1 MEKSKPS
8 YIKYDPTFI
17 DVSPPQSPIV
27 DIIQSEYIY
36 TDSIQFPMNEIP
48 SKYDEIYTNE
58 YLVTPIYEH
67 ESIYSNI
74 EVKQNRHERRRE
86 QALRKSQARKTK
98 RF

>member
-36 TDSIQFPMNEIP
+36 TDSIQFPMNESP
-48 SKYDEIYTNE
+48 SNDEIDTNE
-58 YLVTPIYEH
+58 YLVTPIYKH

-74 EVKQNRHERRRE
+74 EFKNRHERRRE